1 MSTAN
6 RLYRISFRNHDQ
18 IFEVYA
24 REVSHG
30 AMLGFVEIGKLVF
43 GEKSSVVVDPTE
55 EKLKAQFEGV
65 ERFFVPAHS
74 VIRID
79 EVVASHHG
87 PSRITAAGESGKVM
101 PFPLYPPQ
109 APKS

>member
-1 MSTAN
+1 MSKPTH
-6 RLYRISFRNHDQ
+6 LYRISFRNHDQ

-30 AMLGFVEIGKLVF
+30 ALLGFVEIGKLVF
-43 GEKSSVVVDPTE
+43 GEKSSVVVDPIE

-65 ERFFVPAHS
+65 ERFFVPAHA

-79 EVVASHHG
+79 QVSASG
-87 PSRITAAGESGKVM
+87 PSRITAAGEGGKVM
-101 PFPLYPPQ
+101 PFPLYPPS

>member
-1 MSTAN
+1 MVKHAH
-6 RLYRISFRNHDQ
+6 LYRISFRNHDQ

-30 AMLGFVEIGKLVF
+30 AMLGFVEIGTLVF
-43 GEKSSVVVDPTE
+43 GEKSSLVVDPTE
-55 EKLKAQFEGV
+55 EKLQAQFEGV
-65 ERFFVPAHS
+65 ERFFVPAHA

-79 EVVASHHG
+79 QVTSSG

-101 PFPLYPPQ
+101 PFPLYPPS
-109 APKS
+109 APKT